1 MSLRGNTEKLS
12 EEPLKKDAKP
22 LITRSNLRNLVRLL
36 CYLSVFVYNADI
48 NEIIVSFCLLTLGC
62 FVHYLTKGQL
72 IRNVVM
78 CNNGIYGIV
87 RHPYYMANYLIDIS
101 FCLLSGNPYL
111 LLIYPFLFFWV
122 YGSTLRKE
130 EKFLAET
137 HNEPYVE
144 YLLDVPQVFPD
155 SLFHRYLKDI
165 FKGFSKKRISRNEIS
180 RILRFWATAV
190 FIVFLQK
197 IKILDFSVD
206 NLFDIFSF
214 NTLAAL
220 LILVI
225 LLYFVSIIVRGNR
238 NASSD

>member
-1 MSLRGNTEKLS
+1 
-12 EEPLKKDAKP
+12 
-22 LITRSNLRNLVRLL
+22 LITRSNLRNFVRLL
-36 CYLSVFVYNADI
+36 CYLSVFLYNTST
-48 NEIIVSFCLLTLGC
+48 NEIIVAFCLLTLGC

-78 CNNGIYGIV
+78 CNDGIYGVV
-87 RHPYYMANYLIDIS
+87 RHPYYMANYLIDVS

-130 EKFLAET
+130 EKYLAGT
-137 HNEPYVE
+137 HNEPYLE

-155 SLFHRYLKDI
+155 SFLHRYLKDV

-190 FIVFLQK
+190 FIVFLYTLKTVDFLK
-197 IKILDFSVD
+197 IHFSD
-206 NLFDIFSF
+206 LGGLNKPMKLLLFV
-214 NTLAAL
+214 AL
-220 LILVI
+220 LYV
-225 LLYFVSIIVRGNR
+225 VSIFIRGNR
-238 NASSD
+238 KKFPQ

>member
-1 MSLRGNTEKLS
+1 M
-12 EEPLKKDAKP
+12 
-22 LITRSNLRNLVRLL
+22 ITRSNLRNFVRLL
-36 CYLSVFVYNADI
+36 CYLSVFIYNTNL
-48 NEIIVSFCLLTLGC
+48 NEIIISFCLLTLGC

-87 RHPYYMANYLIDIS
+87 RHPYYMANYLIDVS

-190 FIVFLQK
+190 FIMFLHSLK
-197 IKILDFSVD
+197 TFK
-206 NLFDIFSF
+206 IFSARLSDIVVF
-214 NTLAAL
+214 NTPVML
-220 LILVI
+220 LMLVV
-225 LLYFVSIIVRGNR
+225 LLYIVSIIVRGNR
-238 NASSD
+238 DANPE